1 MGTILIDPWKRY
13 AQHQSLRRLLEGR
26 KTRSSSEECA
36 KISVN
41 ERRNCDDQSRRW
53 QGLSQTRSAD
63 CARVKPY
70 LTLDVRIDCLLEFD
84 VEHVAMTDFSDASR

>member
-1 MGTILIDPWKRY
+1 MGTILIEPWKRY
-13 AQHQSLRRLLEGR
+13 AQHQSLRRLLGGR
-26 KTRSSSEECA
+26 NTHSSSEGCA
-36 KISVN
+36 KISVD

-70 LTLDVRIDCLLEFD
+70 LTLDVRIDCLPDFD
-84 VEHVAMTDFSDASR
+84 VEHVAMTGFPDASR